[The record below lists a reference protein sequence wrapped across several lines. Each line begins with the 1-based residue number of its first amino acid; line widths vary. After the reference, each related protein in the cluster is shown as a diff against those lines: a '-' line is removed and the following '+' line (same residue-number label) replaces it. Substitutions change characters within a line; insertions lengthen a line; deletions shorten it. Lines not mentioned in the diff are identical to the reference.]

1 MATPREGKGR
11 TSFVLAS
18 GGLLCAA
25 ALVPAAFLAPVY
37 SGESVDSSGAV
48 VHTTNTF
55 VGVNG
60 LWVAGL
66 LSVPLFLALVTW
78 IGLRLRCSRD
88 SVLGTR
94 LAWAAVIL
102 LWAFTVA
109 SFSLGVLILPS
120 ALLLVVAAKTTPTS
134 SVGAAT

>member
-1 MATPREGKGR
+1 MAATPERKGR

-37 SGESVDSSGAV
+37 SGESVDSSGASIQ
-48 VHTTNTF
+48 TTGTL

-78 IGLRLRCSRD
+78 VGLRLRCSRG

-94 LAWAAVIL
+94 LAWTAVIL

-109 SFSLGVLILPS
+109 SFSVGVLILPS
-120 ALLLVVAAKTTPTS
+120 ALLLGT
-134 SVGAAT
+134 AT